1 MRPIYRALQKLT
13 PPQHTATSSP
23 GIHTLV
29 SVIASYEW
37 SAIFGWISW
46 QPIKQPLSALRFLK
60 LIAYPS
66 LWLWGVIRRQHFCNS
81 WCENTEKKEN
91 SGISSDAL
99 CVFADQRR
107 HLQRWTHTI
116 TVSLLPFHLEG
127 LAVWLLTYSLRSGG
141 SSTVTMTDCV
151 LTFIGRLMLTHWWPR
166 SQVEKMTCFLFT
178 SHVSPEWPSC
188 VSRRRAASM

>member
-91 SGISSDAL
+91 WNFKRCSLCFCRSKEAFTKMNSHNNCFFATFSSWRSCCMTFDIF
-99 CVFADQRR
+99 VTI
-107 HLQRWTHTI
+107 RWQLYCHQ
-116 TVSLLPFHLEG
+116 
-127 LAVWLLTYSLRSGG
+127 
-141 SSTVTMTDCV
+141 TDCV
-151 LTFIGRLMLTHWWPR
+151 LTIIGRLMMGRPR

-188 VSRRRAASM
+188 VSRWRAASM

>member
-1 MRPIYRALQKLT
+1 MSHAANIQSLT
-13 PPQHTATSSP
+13 KAYPPAQHTATSSP

-91 SGISSDAL
+91 RGISSDAL
-99 CVFADQRR
+99 CVFADHRR

-141 SSTVTMTDCV
+141 SSTVTR
-151 LTFIGRLMLTHWWPR
+151 LTVYLHSSVGW
-166 SQVEKMTCFLFT
+166 C
-178 SHVSPEWPSC
+178 
-188 VSRRRAASM
+188 